1 MFSFGFSD
9 VPCAYRAAALNP
21 HDLSNLRDTMPSR
34 EGPAS
39 LRGGI
44 MISLSGTLD
53 VRTIKGSNGPFQV
66 GELTTSVG
74 EFKVKD
80 KVLEQFEP
88 GAYTGTFL
96 IDKIYPHS
104 YVWYG
109 KVTVEI
115 RARLADVQL
124 DNDEPFSETGR
135 EFASTEPDPV
145 DEERTPVTTAAT
157 RADETPVSAQTG
169 GDSGELYLPDLFG
182 IELADAIVAGE
193 PVKLDPTVDRGIFRQ
208 QRDQLRAFGYAF
220 QASSQTW
227 LKA

>member
-1 MFSFGFSD
+1 
-9 VPCAYRAAALNP
+9 
-21 HDLSNLRDTMPSR
+21 
-34 EGPAS
+34 
-39 LRGGI
+39 

-124 DNDEPFSETGR
+124 DNDEPFSEMGQVP
-135 EFASTEPDPV
+135 ASTEPDPA
-145 DEERTPVTTAAT
+145 DEERVPDTVAKP
-157 RADETPVSAQTG
+157 RADESAVTAHAG
-169 GDSGELYLPDLFG
+169 SESGELYLPDLFG
-182 IELADAIVAGE
+182 TELADAIVAGD
-193 PVKLDPTVDRGIFRQ
+193 PVKLDPTVDRGVFRQ

-220 QASSQTW
+220 QASTQTW

>member
-1 MFSFGFSD
+1 
-9 VPCAYRAAALNP
+9 
-21 HDLSNLRDTMPSR
+21 
-34 EGPAS
+34 
-39 LRGGI
+39 

-88 GAYTGTFL
+88 GAYTGTFR

-135 EFASTEPDPV
+135 EPASTEPDPV
-145 DEERTPVTTAAT
+145 DEERTPGATAAPH
-157 RADETPVSAQTG
+157 ADEIPASAPA
-169 GDSGELYLPDLFG
+169 GDESGELYLPDLFG
-182 IELADAIVAGE
+182 TELADAIVAGE
-193 PVKLDPTVDRGIFRQ
+193 PVKLDPTVERGVFRQ

>member
-1 MFSFGFSD
+1 
-9 VPCAYRAAALNP
+9 
-21 HDLSNLRDTMPSR
+21 
-34 EGPAS
+34 
-39 LRGGI
+39 

-135 EFASTEPDPV
+135 EPASTEPDPV
-145 DEERTPVTTAAT
+145 DEERTPGATAAPH
-157 RADETPVSAQTG
+157 ADEIPASAPA
-169 GDSGELYLPDLFG
+169 GDESGELYLPDLFG
-182 IELADAIVAGE
+182 TELADAIVAGE
-193 PVKLDPTVDRGIFRQ
+193 PVKLDPTVERGVFRQ

>member
-1 MFSFGFSD
+1 
-9 VPCAYRAAALNP
+9 
-21 HDLSNLRDTMPSR
+21 
-34 EGPAS
+34 
-39 LRGGI
+39 

-66 GELTTSVG
+66 GELSTSVG

-104 YVWYG
+104 YMWYG

-135 EFASTEPDPV
+135 EPASTEPDPV
-145 DEERTPVTTAAT
+145 DEERTPGTAVAA
-157 RADETPVSAQTG
+157 RADETAASAQTG
-169 GDSGELYLPDLFG
+169 ADSGELYLPDLFG
-182 IELADAIVAGE
+182 TELADAIVAGE
-193 PVKLDPTVDRGIFRQ
+193 PVKLDPTVDRGVFRQ

>member
-1 MFSFGFSD
+1 
-9 VPCAYRAAALNP
+9 
-21 HDLSNLRDTMPSR
+21 
-34 EGPAS
+34 
-39 LRGGI
+39 

-135 EFASTEPDPV
+135 EPASTEPDPV
-145 DEERTPVTTAAT
+145 DEERTPTAAAVAAH
-157 RADETPVSAQTG
+157 ADETAAAAQTG
-169 GDSGELYLPDLFG
+169 VDSGELYLPDLFG
-182 IELADAIVAGE
+182 TDLADAIVAGE
-193 PVKLDPTVDRGIFRQ
+193 PVKLDPTVDRGVFRQ

>member
-1 MFSFGFSD
+1 
-9 VPCAYRAAALNP
+9 
-21 HDLSNLRDTMPSR
+21 
-34 EGPAS
+34 
-39 LRGGI
+39 

-74 EFKVKD
+74 DFKVKD
-80 KVLEQFEP
+80 KLLEQFEP

-115 RARLADVQL
+115 RAKLADVLL
-124 DNDEPFSETGR
+124 DNDEPFSDTGDTPP
-135 EFASTEPDPV
+135 SIEPDPA
-145 DEERTPVTTAAT
+145 DEERKAISTHSVAEGASPLPGHPAEDS
-157 RADETPVSAQTG
+157 DEI
-169 GDSGELYLPDLFG
+169 YLPDLFG
-182 IELADAIVAGE
+182 IELADAILAGA
-193 PVKLDPTVDRGIFRQ
+193 PVKLDPTVDRGVFRQ

-220 QASSQTW
+220 QASAQTW

>member
-1 MFSFGFSD
+1 
-9 VPCAYRAAALNP
+9 
-21 HDLSNLRDTMPSR
+21 
-34 EGPAS
+34 
-39 LRGGI
+39 

-88 GAYTGTFL
+88 GAYIGTFL

-104 YVWYG
+104 YLWYG

-124 DNDEPFSETGR
+124 DNDEPFSETGQ
-135 EFASTEPDPV
+135 APSSTEPDPA
-145 DEERTPVTTAAT
+145 DEERIPSAAAPAH
-157 RADETPVSAQTG
+157 ADQGPSPAQTE

-182 IELADAIVAGE
+182 TELADAIVASQ
-193 PVKLDPTVDRGIFRQ
+193 PVKLDPTVDRGVFRQ

>member
-1 MFSFGFSD
+1 
-9 VPCAYRAAALNP
+9 
-21 HDLSNLRDTMPSR
+21 
-34 EGPAS
+34 
-39 LRGGI
+39 

-115 RARLADVQL
+115 RARLSDVQL
-124 DNDEPFSETGR
+124 DNDEPFSETGQTP
-135 EFASTEPDPV
+135 ASTEPDPA
-145 DEERTPVTTAAT
+145 DEERAPGTSTGMATAA
-157 RADETPVSAQTG
+157 RSENAPVSAEAG
-169 GDSGELYLPDLFG
+169 GETGELYLPDLFG
-182 IELADAIVAGE
+182 TELADAIVAGE
-193 PVKLDPTVDRGIFRQ
+193 PVKLDPTVDRTVLRQ
-208 QRDQLRAFGYAF
+208 QRDQLRAFGYAL
-220 QASSQTW
+220 QASTQTW

>member
-1 MFSFGFSD
+1 
-9 VPCAYRAAALNP
+9 
-21 HDLSNLRDTMPSR
+21 
-34 EGPAS
+34 
-39 LRGGI
+39 

-124 DNDEPFSETGR
+124 DNDEPFSETGQIP
-135 EFASTEPDPV
+135 ASTEPDPA
-145 DEERTPVTTAAT
+145 DEERVPGTSTGTATTA
-157 RADETPVSAQTG
+157 RADETASTAQAG
-169 GDSGELYLPDLFG
+169 SESGELYLPDLFG
-182 IELADAIVAGE
+182 TELADAIVAGD
-193 PVKLDPTVDRGIFRQ
+193 PVKLDPTVDRGVFRQ

-220 QASSQTW
+220 QASTQTW

>member
-1 MFSFGFSD
+1 
-9 VPCAYRAAALNP
+9 
-21 HDLSNLRDTMPSR
+21 
-34 EGPAS
+34 
-39 LRGGI
+39 

-124 DNDEPFSETGR
+124 DNDEPFSEMGQAP
-135 EFASTEPDPV
+135 ASTEPDPA
-145 DEERTPVTTAAT
+145 DEERAPGVVAHAP
-157 RADETPVSAQTG
+157 ADEASVSAQAGT
-169 GDSGELYLPDLFG
+169 DSGELYLPDLFG
-182 IELADAIVAGE
+182 TELADQIVAGE
-193 PVKLDPTVDRGIFRQ
+193 PVKLDPTVERGVFRQ

-220 QASSQTW
+220 QASTQTW
-227 LKA
+227 MKA

>member
-1 MFSFGFSD
+1 
-9 VPCAYRAAALNP
+9 
-21 HDLSNLRDTMPSR
+21 
-34 EGPAS
+34 
-39 LRGGI
+39 

-80 KVLEQFEP
+80 KLLEQFEP

-124 DNDEPFSETGR
+124 DNDEPFSETGQTP
-135 EFASTEPDPV
+135 ASTEPDPA
-145 DEERTPVTTAAT
+145 DEERAPGAATTAPT
-157 RADETPVSAQTG
+157 DEAPVSAQAG
-169 GDSGELYLPDLFG
+169 SDSGELYLPDLFG
-182 IELADAIVAGE
+182 TELADAIVAGD
-193 PVKLDPTVDRGIFRQ
+193 PVKLDPTVDRAVLRR
-208 QRDQLRAFGYAF
+208 QRDQLRAFGYAL
-220 QASSQTW
+220 QASTQTW

>member
-1 MFSFGFSD
+1 
-9 VPCAYRAAALNP
+9 
-21 HDLSNLRDTMPSR
+21 
-34 EGPAS
+34 
-39 LRGGI
+39 

-74 EFKVKD
+74 EFKV

-115 RARLADVQL
+115 RARLADAQL
-124 DNDEPFSETGR
+124 DNDEPFSETNQP
-135 EFASTEPDPV
+135 ASSAEPDPA
-145 DEERTPVTTAAT
+145 DEERTAGTTALARTMKRHRPLRNPQANLASRICPICSAPNWPT
-157 RADETPVSAQTG
+157 R
-169 GDSGELYLPDLFG
+169 
-182 IELADAIVAGE
+182 
-193 PVKLDPTVDRGIFRQ
+193 
-208 QRDQLRAFGYAF
+208 
-220 QASSQTW
+220 W
-227 LKA
+227 

>member
-1 MFSFGFSD
+1 
-9 VPCAYRAAALNP
+9 
-21 HDLSNLRDTMPSR
+21 
-34 EGPAS
+34 
-39 LRGGI
+39 

-135 EFASTEPDPV
+135 EPASTEPDPV
-145 DEERTPVTTAAT
+145 EEERTPGATAASHT
-157 RADETPVSAQTG
+157 DATSATAPTAQTG

-182 IELADAIVAGE
+182 TELADAVVSGE
-193 PVKLDPTVDRGIFRQ
+193 PVKLDPTVDRGVFRQ

-220 QASSQTW
+220 QASTQTW

>member
-1 MFSFGFSD
+1 
-9 VPCAYRAAALNP
+9 
-21 HDLSNLRDTMPSR
+21 
-34 EGPAS
+34 
-39 LRGGI
+39 

-88 GAYTGTFL
+88 GAYTGTSL

-124 DNDEPFSETGR
+124 DNDEPLGEVH
-135 EFASTEPDPV
+135 ANQIAPEPDPA
-145 DEERTPVTTAAT
+145 DEERRAAAT
-157 RADETPVSAQTG
+157 EAITSAPADTEPPAGDVPETLA
-169 GDSGELYLPDLFG
+169 DLFG
-182 IELADAIVAGE
+182 TELADAILASQ
-193 PVKLDPTVDRGIFRQ
+193 PLQLDRTVERSVLRR
-208 QRDQLRAFGYAF
+208 QRDELDALGYTF
-220 QASSQTW
+220 QASTQTW
-227 LKA
+227 FKN

>member
-1 MFSFGFSD
+1 
-9 VPCAYRAAALNP
+9 
-21 HDLSNLRDTMPSR
+21 
-34 EGPAS
+34 
-39 LRGGI
+39 

-124 DNDEPFSETGR
+124 DNDEPFSETGQVP
-135 EFASTEPDPV
+135 ASTEPDPA
-145 DEERTPVTTAAT
+145 DEERVPDTVAKP
-157 RADETPVSAQTG
+157 RADEAAVTAQAG
-169 GDSGELYLPDLFG
+169 SESGELYLPDLFG
-182 IELADAIVAGE
+182 TELADAIVAGD
-193 PVKLDPTVDRGIFRQ
+193 PVKLDPTVDRGVFRQ

-220 QASSQTW
+220 QASTQTW

>member
-1 MFSFGFSD
+1 
-9 VPCAYRAAALNP
+9 
-21 HDLSNLRDTMPSR
+21 
-34 EGPAS
+34 
-39 LRGGI
+39 
-44 MISLSGTLD
+44 MISLSGTLG

-135 EFASTEPDPV
+135 EPASTEPDPV
-145 DEERTPVTTAAT
+145 DEERIPGATAAT
-157 RADETPVSAQTG
+157 HADETPASAQTG
-169 GDSGELYLPDLFG
+169 DDSGELYLPDLFG
-182 IELADAIVAGE
+182 TELADAIVAGE
-193 PVKLDPTVDRGIFRQ
+193 PVKLDPTVDRGVFRQ

>member
-1 MFSFGFSD
+1 
-9 VPCAYRAAALNP
+9 
-21 HDLSNLRDTMPSR
+21 
-34 EGPAS
+34 
-39 LRGGI
+39 
-44 MISLSGTLD
+44 MISVSGTLD

-80 KVLEQFEP
+80 KLLEQFEP

-124 DNDEPFSETGR
+124 DNDQPLDDANTAPPSI
-135 EFASTEPDPV
+135 EPDPA
-145 DEERTPVTTAAT
+145 DEERRAAATAAAL
-157 RADETPVSAQTG
+157 RADEVPETPPPETSE
-169 GDSGELYLPDLFG
+169 ELYLPDLFG
-182 IELADAIVAGE
+182 FELADAIIAGE
-193 PVKLDPTVDRGIFRQ
+193 PVKLDSTVDRGTLRR
-208 QRDQLRAFGYAF
+208 QRDQLDAFGYTF
-220 QASSQTW
+220 QASTQTW
-227 LKA
+227 FKS

>member
-1 MFSFGFSD
+1 M
-9 VPCAYRAAALNP
+9 PARA
-21 HDLSNLRDTMPSR
+21 R
-34 EGPAS
+34 PAS
-39 LRGGI
+39 LSGGI
-44 MISLSGTLD
+44 VISLSGTLD

-124 DNDEPFSETGR
+124 DNDEPFSETNQPPSS
-135 EFASTEPDPV
+135 AEPDPA
-145 DEERTPVTTAAT
+145 DEERTPGTTALART
-157 RADETPVSAQTG
+157 HETPTTTPQPAG
-169 GDSGELYLPDLFG
+169 ESGELYLPDLFG
-182 IELADAIVAGE
+182 TELADAMVAGE
-193 PVKLDPTVDRGIFRQ
+193 PVKLDPTVDRGVFRQ

-220 QASSQTW
+220 QASTQTW

>member
-1 MFSFGFSD
+1 
-9 VPCAYRAAALNP
+9 
-21 HDLSNLRDTMPSR
+21 
-34 EGPAS
+34 
-39 LRGGI
+39 

-80 KVLEQFEP
+80 KILEQFEP

-124 DNDEPFSETGR
+124 DNDEPFSETG
-135 EFASTEPDPV
+135 EAPAATEPDPA
-145 DEERTPVTTAAT
+145 DEERAPATAAT
-157 RADETPVSAQTG
+157 TRAEDTPVSVQPESEA
-169 GDSGELYLPDLFG
+169 GELYLPDLFG
-182 IELADAIVAGE
+182 TELADAIVAGK
-193 PVKLDPTVDRGIFRQ
+193 PVKLDPTVDRAVLRR
-208 QRDQLRAFGYAF
+208 QRDQLRAFDYAL
-220 QASSQTW
+220 QASTQTW
-227 LKA
+227 LKS

>member
-1 MFSFGFSD
+1 
-9 VPCAYRAAALNP
+9 
-21 HDLSNLRDTMPSR
+21 
-34 EGPAS
+34 
-39 LRGGI
+39 
-44 MISLSGTLD
+44 MISLAGTLD

-124 DNDEPFSETGR
+124 DNDEPFSEAGQ
-135 EFASTEPDPV
+135 APSSTEPDPA
-145 DEERTPVTTAAT
+145 DEERIPSAVAPAHADQGPSPV
-157 RADETPVSAQTG
+157 QTE

-182 IELADAIVAGE
+182 TELADAIVAGQ
-193 PVKLDPTVDRGIFRQ
+193 PVKLDPTVERGAFRQ

>member
-1 MFSFGFSD
+1 
-9 VPCAYRAAALNP
+9 
-21 HDLSNLRDTMPSR
+21 
-34 EGPAS
+34 
-39 LRGGI
+39 

-96 IDKIYPHS
+96 IDRIYPHT

-135 EFASTEPDPV
+135 EPASTEPDPV
-145 DEERTPVTTAAT
+145 DEERTPGATATAH
-157 RADETPVSAQTG
+157 ADETPASAPA
-169 GDSGELYLPDLFG
+169 GDESGELYLPDLFG
-182 IELADAIVAGE
+182 TELADAIVAGE
-193 PVKLDPTVDRGIFRQ
+193 PVKLDPTVERGVFRQ

>member
-1 MFSFGFSD
+1 
-9 VPCAYRAAALNP
+9 
-21 HDLSNLRDTMPSR
+21 
-34 EGPAS
+34 
-39 LRGGI
+39 
-44 MISLSGTLD
+44 MITIPGTLD

-80 KVLEQFEP
+80 KLLEQFEA

-124 DNDEPFSETGR
+124 DNDEPLGDADAAQPSI
-135 EFASTEPDPV
+135 EPDPA
-145 DEERTPVTTAAT
+145 DEERRAAADAAMGTASPAEDVVEQPT
-157 RADETPVSAQTG
+157 SQAS
-169 GDSGELYLPDLFG
+169 GDLYLPDLFG
-182 IELADAIVAGE
+182 VELADAILAGE
-193 PVKLDPTVDRGIFRQ
+193 PVKLDSTVERSLLRRQ
-208 QRDQLRAFGYAF
+208 SEELDAYGYAF
-220 QASSQTW
+220 QASTQTW
-227 LKA
+227 FKS

>member
-1 MFSFGFSD
+1 
-9 VPCAYRAAALNP
+9 
-21 HDLSNLRDTMPSR
+21 
-34 EGPAS
+34 
-39 LRGGI
+39 

-96 IDKIYPHS
+96 IDRIYPHS

-135 EFASTEPDPV
+135 EAASTEPDPV
-145 DEERTPVTTAAT
+145 DEERTPGVAAAG
-157 RADETPVSAQTG
+157 RVDETPAPAQTG
-169 GDSGELYLPDLFG
+169 DDSGERHLPDLFG
-182 IELADAIVAGE
+182 TELADAIVAGE
-193 PVKLDPTVDRGIFRQ
+193 PVKLDPTVDRGVFRQ

>member
-1 MFSFGFSD
+1 M
-9 VPCAYRAAALNP
+9 V
-21 HDLSNLRDTMPSR
+21 
-34 EGPAS
+34 
-39 LRGGI
+39 
-44 MISLSGTLD
+44 SLSGTLD

-135 EFASTEPDPV
+135 EPASTEPDPV
-145 DEERTPVTTAAT
+145 DEERTPGTAAAT
-157 RADETPVSAQTG
+157 RADETPVSEQTG
-169 GDSGELYLPDLFG
+169 ADSGELYLPDLFG
-182 IELADAIVAGE
+182 TELADAIVAGE
-193 PVKLDPTVDRGIFRQ
+193 PVKLDPTVDRGVFRQ

>member
-1 MFSFGFSD
+1 
-9 VPCAYRAAALNP
+9 
-21 HDLSNLRDTMPSR
+21 
-34 EGPAS
+34 
-39 LRGGI
+39 

-96 IDKIYPHS
+96 IDRIYPHS
-104 YVWYG
+104 YMWYG

-124 DNDEPFSETGR
+124 DNDEPFSEMGQAP
-135 EFASTEPDPV
+135 ASTEPDPA
-145 DEERTPVTTAAT
+145 DEERAPGDVAHART
-157 RADETPVSAQTG
+157 DEVSVSAQAGT
-169 GDSGELYLPDLFG
+169 DPGELYLPDLFG
-182 IELADAIVAGE
+182 TELADQIVAGE
-193 PVKLDPTVDRGIFRQ
+193 PVKLDPTVDRGVFRQ

-220 QASSQTW
+220 QASTQTW
-227 LKA
+227 MKA

>member
-1 MFSFGFSD
+1 
-9 VPCAYRAAALNP
+9 
-21 HDLSNLRDTMPSR
+21 
-34 EGPAS
+34 
-39 LRGGI
+39 

-74 EFKVKD
+74 DFKVKD
-80 KVLEQFEP
+80 KLLEQFEP

-115 RARLADVQL
+115 RAKLADVQL

-135 EFASTEPDPV
+135 ESASTEPDPV
-145 DEERTPVTTAAT
+145 DEERLPAAP
-157 RADETPVSAQTG
+157 RPAHAEEAPAAAQTG
-169 GDSGELYLPDLFG
+169 NDAGELYLPDLFG
-182 IELADAIVAGE
+182 TDLADAIVAGE
-193 PVKLDPTVDRGIFRQ
+193 PVKLDPTVDRGVFRQ

-220 QASSQTW
+220 QASTQTW